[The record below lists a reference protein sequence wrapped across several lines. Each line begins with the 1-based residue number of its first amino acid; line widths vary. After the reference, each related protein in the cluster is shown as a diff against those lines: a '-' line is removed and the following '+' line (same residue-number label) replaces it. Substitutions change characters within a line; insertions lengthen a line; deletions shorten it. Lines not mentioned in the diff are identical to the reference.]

1 MILTQSH
8 LCPICKKARANN
20 NHRKCSR
27 ILQRRRNDAEMDKM
41 HKNQHEHERKQAAI
55 NASSVM
61 YRRVRSLQYKDAI

>member
-27 ILQRRRNDAEMDKM
+27 ILQRRRNDAEMAKTQ
-41 HKNQHEHERKQAAI
+41 KNQYEYERKQAAI

-61 YRRVRSLQYKDAI
+61 YRRVRSLQYKEVV